1 MLLGGLVVTR
11 EIMKLASI
19 VISLI
24 VLPPCWGL
32 SAAQESSVSEPITVP
47 VWVEGKAPNGD
58 GTFDAKN
65 AVMTVH
71 RPAKPNGAV
80 IVICPGGGYG
90 GVVIGPEGHG
100 IAKWLN
106 EHGVIGVVLR
116 YRLPR
121 GRPSVPLLDVQR
133 ALRIVRARGPKE
145 WGCDPNRV
153 GVMGFSAGGHLASTA
168 VTHFDKG
175 DPKASTPEGRA
186 SCRPDFGI
194 LIYPVITMG
203 TGTHGGSRRNL
214 LGAEPP
220 DDLVDLYSSEKQV
233 TQTTSPCFL
242 AHAKNDAPVPPL
254 NSRLFHEA
262 LRSAGVESEYLE
274 LPSGGHGL
282 NGYKG
287 PMWDAW
293 QKGVLAWMRKTK
305 VLGGL

>member
-1 MLLGGLVVTR
+1 MLPR
-11 EIMKLASI
+11 EIMK
-19 VISLI
+19 VIFLI
-24 VLPPCWGL
+24 VALTFLSGSILLAAAPKTSGL
-32 SAAQESSVSEPITVP
+32 EPITVP
-47 VWVEGKAPNGD
+47 LWVEGKAPNGD
-58 GTFDAKN
+58 GAFDSKN

-71 RPAKPNGAV
+71 RPTKPNGAA

-106 EHGVIGVVLR
+106 EHGITAVVLR

-121 GRPSVPLLDVQR
+121 GRSSVPLLDVQQ

-145 WGCDPNRV
+145 WGCDPSRL

-168 VTHFDKG
+168 VTNFDKG
-175 DPKASTPEGRA
+175 DPKSPSPVGRA

-203 TGTHGGSRRNL
+203 AGTHGGSRRNL
-214 LGAEPP
+214 LGADPP
-220 DDLVDLYSSEKQV
+220 KDLVELYSNEKQV
-233 TQTTSPCFL
+233 TQTTSPCYL
-242 AHAKNDAPVPPL
+242 AHARDDGPVPPL

-262 LRSAGVESEYLE
+262 LRFAGVESEYLE

-287 PMWDAW
+287 PMWEAW
-293 QKGVLAWMRKTK
+293 QKGVLTWMRRIK
-305 VLGGL
+305 VLGGV

>member
-1 MLLGGLVVTR
+1 MLPR
-11 EIMKLASI
+11 EIMK
-19 VISLI
+19 VIFLI
-24 VLPPCWGL
+24 VALTFLSGSILLAAAPKTSGL
-32 SAAQESSVSEPITVP
+32 EPITVP
-47 VWVEGKAPNGD
+47 LWVEGKAPNGD
-58 GTFDAKN
+58 GAFDSKN

-71 RPAKPNGAV
+71 RPPKPNGAA

-106 EHGVIGVVLR
+106 EHGITAVVLR

-121 GRPSVPLLDVQR
+121 GRSSVPLLDVQQ

-145 WGCDPNRV
+145 WGCDPSRL

-168 VTHFDKG
+168 VTNFDKG
-175 DPKASTPEGRA
+175 DPKSPSPVGRA

-203 TGTHGGSRRNL
+203 AGTHGGSRRNL
-214 LGAEPP
+214 LGADPP
-220 DDLVDLYSSEKQV
+220 KDLVELYSNEKQV
-233 TQTTSPCFL
+233 TQTTSPCYL
-242 AHAKNDAPVPPL
+242 AHAKDDGPVPPL

-262 LRSAGVESEYLE
+262 LRFAGVESEYLE

-287 PMWDAW
+287 PMWEAW
-293 QKGVLAWMRKTK
+293 QKGVLTWMRKIK
-305 VLGGL
+305 VLGGI